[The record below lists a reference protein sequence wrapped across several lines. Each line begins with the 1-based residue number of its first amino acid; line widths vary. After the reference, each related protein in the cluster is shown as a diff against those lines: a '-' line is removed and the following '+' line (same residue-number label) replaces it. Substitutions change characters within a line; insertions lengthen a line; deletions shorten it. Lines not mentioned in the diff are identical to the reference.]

1 MIEISPS
8 GMALLLAIILLCMV
22 AGWFWSRN
30 LPWSQEAHRVHM
42 PALAGLALGPFLFAM
57 SGVVVLGLLPG
68 ASHQTHLLASLCLI
82 AGALLAGWLFG
93 RGRAQ
98 RFVPPSE
105 ARLTIGELAL
115 VAALAFAAA
124 ALLFISVFVPLTQND
139 SLEYA
144 TVGRILFEARTLAA
158 YPVLNPET
166 NSAGFFGPWTHP
178 PLYVAAIYLVEII
191 QGHAQAPGALRLISP
206 WFLLTATGV
215 VYATGALVD
224 RRTGLAS
231 ALIFLTTPLLFLGA
245 GSALLD
251 ALYVSAFAL
260 LVAALASIEARPVAR
275 GAIVG
280 ATIGLGLWTHSV
292 AVLFLPLGLVGLA
305 IHRGVLNV
313 RELTREVAV
322 AVAFALLVGG
332 GWYWRN
338 IVLFGS
344 PISDNPAVFALP
356 SLHWDDYFLINRG
369 LDTPVAMIQY
379 GILKGWFSF
388 EALSITYWGM
398 MVGFA
403 AVLLA
408 GGGKKALFVTLR
420 GSSTIPSRGVLYLAF
435 GLVGVYLAGLIVS
448 VLLGL
453 DLMVKNERYI
463 LPMQVLAAIGAG
475 VGYLFVLDKIA
486 IWMNQAAAL
495 FRLLGMAV
503 LAVALSIQ
511 CGIFARYTLSKNDL
525 NVANVGR
532 QSFSDV
538 LSKVPEYRLTD
549 YLRNE
554 IPSGALVLSL
564 KPSDMYY
571 ADRRMVSYL
580 DERLIPFYAIKDPQ
594 EGAAYLQKVAIIYVH
609 VPDYGIPSFY
619 NSALYEILRSSKLSD
634 LLVSNIGGQI
644 YRLNPVAEMERSVR
658 YDSALFDVGS
668 DASAIQTVVK
678 EEGFALGGRKATSQ
692 INTGTGGESSLQI
705 TAGLPLDLFHRHWR
719 TRLRLRMVGSNGQG
733 LLPVSPG
740 AEYAWDIELSGRGAV
755 ALLLDFYDQHGV
767 RLSSRQ
773 LTTFEMTREMSPRQF
788 GQRFLVPEGGHHV
801 QASLWLSGKTEL
813 EIRGSRIAKRRDLRY
828 SQPDPLPKG
837 RGSKG

>member
-8 GMALLLAIILLCMV
+8 GLALLLAIILLCMV

-93 RGRAQ
+93 RGRVQ

-231 ALIFLTTPLLFLGA
+231 ALIFVTTPLLFLGA

-260 LVAALASIEARPVAR
+260 LVAALSSIEARPVAR
-275 GAIVG
+275 GAIIG

-292 AVLFLPLGLVGLA
+292 AVLFLPLGLAGLV

-313 RELTREVAV
+313 RKLAREMTAAV
-322 AVAFALLVGG
+322 VFALLVGG
-332 GWYWRN
+332 WWYWRN

-356 SLHWDDYFLINRG
+356 SLHWNDYFVINRG

-398 MVGFA
+398 VVGFA
-403 AVLLA
+403 AVLVL
-408 GGGKKALFVTLR
+408 GGG
-420 GSSTIPSRGVLYLAF
+420 
-435 GLVGVYLAGLIVS
+435 
-448 VLLGL
+448 
-453 DLMVKNERYI
+453 
-463 LPMQVLAAIGAG
+463 
-475 VGYLFVLDKIA
+475 
-486 IWMNQAAAL
+486 
-495 FRLLGMAV
+495 
-503 LAVALSIQ
+503 
-511 CGIFARYTLSKNDL
+511 
-525 NVANVGR
+525 
-532 QSFSDV
+532 
-538 LSKVPEYRLTD
+538 
-549 YLRNE
+549 
-554 IPSGALVLSL
+554 
-564 KPSDMYY
+564 
-571 ADRRMVSYL
+571 
-580 DERLIPFYAIKDPQ
+580 
-594 EGAAYLQKVAIIYVH
+594 
-609 VPDYGIPSFY
+609 
-619 NSALYEILRSSKLSD
+619 
-634 LLVSNIGGQI
+634 
-644 YRLNPVAEMERSVR
+644 
-658 YDSALFDVGS
+658 
-668 DASAIQTVVK
+668 
-678 EEGFALGGRKATSQ
+678 
-692 INTGTGGESSLQI
+692 
-705 TAGLPLDLFHRHWR
+705 
-719 TRLRLRMVGSNGQG
+719 
-733 LLPVSPG
+733 
-740 AEYAWDIELSGRGAV
+740 
-755 ALLLDFYDQHGV
+755 
-767 RLSSRQ
+767 
-773 LTTFEMTREMSPRQF
+773 
-788 GQRFLVPEGGHHV
+788 
-801 QASLWLSGKTEL
+801 
-813 EIRGSRIAKRRDLRY
+813 
-828 SQPDPLPKG
+828 
-837 RGSKG
+837 

>member
-8 GMALLLAIILLCMV
+8 GLALLLAIILLCMV

-93 RGRAQ
+93 RGRVQ

-231 ALIFLTTPLLFLGA
+231 ALIFVTTPLLFLGA

-260 LVAALASIEARPVAR
+260 LVAALSSIEARPVAR
-275 GAIVG
+275 GAIIG

-292 AVLFLPLGLVGLA
+292 AVLFLPLGLAGLA

-313 RELTREVAV
+313 RKLAREMTAAV
-322 AVAFALLVGG
+322 VFALLVGG
-332 GWYWRN
+332 WWYWRN

-356 SLHWDDYFLINRG
+356 SLHWNDYFVINRG

-398 MVGFA
+398 VVGFA
-403 AVLLA
+403 AVLVL
-408 GGGKKALFVTLR
+408 GGGKQALFASLR
-420 GSSTIPSRGVLYLAF
+420 GSSAIPSRGVLYLAL
-435 GLVGVYLAGLIVS
+435 GLVGVYLAGSIVS

-463 LPMQVLAAIGAG
+463 LSIQALAAIGAG
-475 VGYLFVLDKIA
+475 YGIMALLRFISDRAKRYSIQLSSFAEIILAAVLLVQSLILARYALDKF
-486 IWMNQAAAL
+486 AL
-495 FRLLGMAV
+495 RITSVGTA
-503 LAVALSIQ
+503 S
-511 CGIFARYTLSKNDL
+511 FAE
-525 NVANVGR
+525 
-532 QSFSDV
+532 V
-538 LSKVPEYRLTD
+538 LSHVPEYKLTN
-549 YLRNE
+549 YLQSRAL
-554 IPSGALVLSL
+554 SGAVVLSL
-564 KPSDMYY
+564 KPADMYY
-571 ADRRMVSYL
+571 AYRPMIGYL
-580 DERLIPFYAIKDPQ
+580 DERLIPFYKITSAE
-594 EGAAYLQKVAIIYVH
+594 EGAEYLKTLGIGYIH
-609 VPDYGIPSFY
+609 VPDYGLPPLY
-619 NSALYEILRSSKLSD
+619 NSVLYKILRSPSLAR
-634 LLVSNIGGQI
+634 LHVSTTGGQI
-644 YRLNPVAEMERSVR
+644 YELAAARKSDPKVYDLSPSHFPWVR
-658 YDSALFDVGS
+658 
-668 DASAIQTVVK
+668 
-678 EEGFALGGRKATSQ
+678 EESFFLGGRKRLSEVATQ
-692 INTGTGGESSLQI
+692 AAE
-705 TAGLPLDLFHRHWR
+705 PLDGSTSSREPLFGAFQRSFVTTLR
-719 TRLRLRMVGSNGQG
+719 SRRPGRDGRSDLLKVPPGSEIAVDIDVAGRGLVSLFVVEYPAAPSLKSRTTRLGTF
-733 LLPVSPG
+733 
-740 AEYAWDIELSGRGAV
+740 ELSIEQPTRSYARRMKTSDDMRWFSIVLEHQGQSI
-755 ALLLDFYDQHGV
+755 LTLQDV
-767 RLSSRQ
+767 RV
-773 LTTFEMTREMSPRQF
+773 TVFE
-788 GQRFLVPEGGHHV
+788 
-801 QASLWLSGKTEL
+801 
-813 EIRGSRIAKRRDLRY
+813 
-828 SQPDPLPKG
+828 
-837 RGSKG
+837 

>member
-8 GMALLLAIILLCMV
+8 GLALLLAIILLCMV

-93 RGRAQ
+93 RGRVQ

-231 ALIFLTTPLLFLGA
+231 ALIFVTTPLLFLGA

-260 LVAALASIEARPVAR
+260 LVAALSSIEARPVAR
-275 GAIVG
+275 GAIIG

-292 AVLFLPLGLVGLA
+292 AVLFLPLGLAGLA

-313 RELTREVAV
+313 RKLAREMTAAV
-322 AVAFALLVGG
+322 VFAFLVGG
-332 GWYWRN
+332 WWYWRN

-356 SLHWDDYFLINRG
+356 SLHWNDYFIVNRG

-379 GILKGWFSF
+379 GLLKGWFAV
-388 EALSITYWGM
+388 EAFAATYWGM
-398 MVGFA
+398 TVGLIILIARGGRKPAFEA
-403 AVLLA
+403 LLHGAKVLPHGVIYLV
-408 GGGKKALFVTLR
+408 F
-420 GSSTIPSRGVLYLAF
+420 GVLCTYLC
-435 GLVGVYLAGLIVS
+435 GVIVS
-448 VLLGL
+448 ISLHL
-453 DLMVKNERYI
+453 DIMVKNERY
-463 LPMQVLAAIGAG
+463 L
-475 VGYLFVLDKIA
+475 
-486 IWMNQAAAL
+486 
-495 FRLLGMAV
+495 
-503 LAVALSIQ
+503 LSIQ
-511 CGIFARYTLSKNDL
+511 ALVAVGAGYGFTALLELISAQTKRYRNHVYLLGSAILTSALVIQCSVFVRYTMDKFDL
-525 NVANVGR
+525 RIESIGGV
-532 QSFSDV
+532 SFSEV
-538 LSKVPEYRLTD
+538 LNRLPEYQLID
-549 YLRNE
+549 YLRTRTQKD
-554 IPSGALVLSL
+554 AKVLSL
-564 KPSDMYY
+564 RPADLYY
-571 ADRRMVSYL
+571 AYRPMVSYL
-580 DERLIPFYAIKDPQ
+580 DERLVPFYGISSAE
-594 EGAAYLQKVAIIYVH
+594 EGAEYLKRLDIEYVH
-609 VPDYGIPSFY
+609 VPDYGLPPLY
-619 NSALYEILRSSKLSD
+619 NSVLYKILRSRSLSK
-634 LLVSNIGGQI
+634 LLVSTTGGQI
-644 YRLNPVAEMERSVR
+644 YKLTPAERLNS
-658 YDSALFDVGS
+658 
-668 DASAIQTVVK
+668 TVHHLPPGQSQWVK
-678 EEGFALGGRKATSQ
+678 EDFFFLGGKK
-692 INTGTGGESSLQI
+692 
-705 TAGLPLDLFHRHWR
+705 
-719 TRLRLRMVGSNGQG
+719 
-733 LLPVSPG
+733 
-740 AEYAWDIELSGRGAV
+740 
-755 ALLLDFYDQHGV
+755 
-767 RLSSRQ
+767 RLSSIVTQRARPLEGTTSTTTLPLGAFQ
-773 LTTFEMTREMSPRQF
+773 RNVITFLRSGRPDKDALPELLEIPPGSEIAVDIKIEGLGLVGLLVNEYALESPVTPNSWLRITRLGTFELTAAQPVRSFARRMKVFPGTR
-788 GQRFLVPEGGHHV
+788 
-801 QASLWLSGKTEL
+801 WLSIVL
-813 EIRGSRIAKRRDLRY
+813 EHQGQSTLTLRDVHVTVFR
-828 SQPDPLPKG
+828 
-837 RGSKG
+837 